1 MLKIHLKTYEFSIQL
16 DDSILP
22 NNEALRLSY
31 VRFIKEGNVCQEL
44 LFAKNLVSDTKG
56 ESIFNSMNGFF
67 QEKEIPIQNI
77 LSAATNGSPAMT
89 GRHKGFIAHLKQTY
103 PMYSLYIVL
112 YIVNIWLRRI

>member
-1 MLKIHLKTYEFSIQL
+1 MKIPLSNNSVQRIIDEMAKDVENSLCNHLKTYKFSIQL

-56 ESIFNSMNGFF
+56 ESIFNTMNRFS
-67 QEKEIPIQNI
+67 QEKKFFFKIFCQM
-77 LSAATNGSPAMT
+77 LQM
-89 GRHKGFIAHLKQTY
+89 
-103 PMYSLYIVL
+103 VL
-112 YIVNIWLRRI
+112 QQ